1 MEERQ
6 VAIRVKDIKKVY
18 KLYDKP
24 SERLKEALGLYGK
37 KKKYNSFT
45 FVGALPDNACRN
57 YAR

>member
-37 KKKYNSFT
+37 KKKYRLT
-45 FVGALPDNACRN
+45 YLQYRAII
-57 YAR
+57 